1 MATTKSSQAAKRS
14 IKKALPTTSTKKA
27 IARLPKQ
34 AASTLNKRGVKPAA
48 STLNKRG
55 GKAMTTTVTSS
66 AQRKR
71 TTSAMSMTKTQ
82 LYAMAQERDLPGRSK
97 MGRDQLAKALGI
109 R

>member
-14 IKKALPTTSTKKA
+14 IKKAMPTTSTKKA
-27 IARLPKQ
+27 IARMPKQ

-55 GKAMTTTVTSS
+55 AKATTTAST

-82 LYAMAQERDLPGRSK
+82 LYAMAQKRDLPGRSK